1 MLSLNEKLS
10 AVQLLRLHCLYF
22 ICEQKFYARSHVK
35 ITRHWKSTLSVD
47 EVLALMYNLNTA
59 KSTILFLHII
69 VVD

>member
-10 AVQLLRLHCLYF
+10 AAQLLRLHCLYF
-22 ICEQKFYARSHVK
+22 ICERKFYARSHVK

>member
-1 MLSLNEKLS
+1 MLSLNGKLS
-10 AVQLLRLHCLYF
+10 AGQLLRLHCLYF
-22 ICEQKFYARSHVK
+22 ICERKFYARSHVK